1 MSFIFVLV
9 INNWV
14 KALRIIFSLSLIEMH
29 ATYLHPFYFG
39 DLLYVSVSSM
49 MDFQACWDSE
59 EGAGI
64 VTLRPETLKKY

>member
-1 MSFIFVLV
+1 MLV

-29 ATYLHPFYFG
+29 ATHPFYFG

-49 MDFQACWDSE
+49 MDFQSCWDSE